1 MTEFTIAV
9 PEPLPFGEKMLS
21 PLQQAAPPV
30 AAASASGRPVLTK
43 QASQKMNCL
52 CSPTT
57 HAGSFRCRHHRGGG
71 ASLLRSGVSVGSGL
85 SAYGGGGGGGGGG
98 GDGSFSHKLAELAGE
113 AAVSGG
119 ATVRV

>member
-1 MTEFTIAV
+1 
-9 PEPLPFGEKMLS
+9 MLS

-30 AAASASGRPVLTK
+30 VAAAAASGRPVLTK
-43 QASQKMNCL
+43 QVSQKMNCL

-85 SAYGGGGGGGGGG
+85 SAYGGGAA
-98 GDGSFSHKLAELAGE
+98 DAGSFSHKLAELAGE
-113 AAVSGG
+113 AAVSGS